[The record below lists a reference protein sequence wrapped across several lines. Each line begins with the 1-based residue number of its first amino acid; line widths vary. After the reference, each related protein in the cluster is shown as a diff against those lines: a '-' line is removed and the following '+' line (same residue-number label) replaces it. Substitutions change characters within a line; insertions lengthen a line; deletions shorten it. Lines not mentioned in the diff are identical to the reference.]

1 MSLCGCEDH
10 LLKVQNNSLLFDNT
24 EPFITVISCY
34 EIENEPPLVLTIN
47 SDAPEDD
54 PDDSSDSENSSD
66 SSFIGIQIGYISD
79 EELAEL
85 ESVLSQDSDD
95 LERVAPEDD
104 PDDSSDSENS
114 SDSSFIGIQIG
125 YISDEELAELESV
138 LSQDSDDLE
147 RVEVVYL
154 DVPDSSLEW
163 DEVLYYE
170 YDPAEEFSDIE
181 SMNDHIN
188 ILDISLDKLQ
198 EFSDIVSMDHEIN
211 IMDTTLH
218 TVDVPDPNLRGDE
231 LLYYEYD
238 LAEEFSD
245 IVTMNDENNNILDI
259 SLDKLQDC
267 HRIRCLRDVS
277 GPQ

>member
-1 MSLCGCEDH
+1 MENLKNSMSLGGCEDH

-47 SDAPEDD
+47 SD
-54 PDDSSDSENSSD
+54 
-66 SSFIGIQIGYISD
+66 
-79 EELAEL
+79 
-85 ESVLSQDSDD
+85 
-95 LERVAPEDD
+95 APEDD